1 MREIIDLN
9 CSYSQLSCSSKTVT
23 LGTGSKRSSKRNV
36 RCFIECY
43 ILVHELPRKGQQN
56 GRWTWA
62 WYSERVPAAQ
72 SDLGFMKAKCKEN

>member
-43 ILVHELPRKGQQN
+43 ILVHELPGID
-56 GRWTWA
+56 
-62 WYSERVPAAQ
+62 RVGSFVFYKRAAKLQ
-72 SDLGFMKAKCKEN
+72 EDMGLVQ